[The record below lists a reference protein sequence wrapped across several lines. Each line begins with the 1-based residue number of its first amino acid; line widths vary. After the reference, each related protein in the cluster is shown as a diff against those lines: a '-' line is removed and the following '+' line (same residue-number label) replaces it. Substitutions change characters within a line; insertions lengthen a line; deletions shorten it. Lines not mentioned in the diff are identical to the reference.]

1 MIYGIE
7 RKGLIDRKC
16 TRDDIGGTD
25 IIKRTE
31 KIDKI
36 NRTDKM
42 TNTVDLVCR
51 VDVIAVTHGE
61 ERVIK
66 MEAIRNVEREE
77 KEYVT

>member
-16 TRDDIGGTD
+16 TRDEIGGAD

-31 KIDKI
+31 RIDKI
-36 NRTDKM
+36 NRTDIM
-42 TNTVDLVCR
+42 ANTVDLVCR

-66 MEAIRNVEREE
+66 TEAICNTEREE
-77 KEYVT
+77 KE